1 MNTFQIEL
9 LKSFLKQY
17 KKGNVSLES
26 IIQHIDCI
34 VDTKK
39 IETTIK
45 LNNKKYESIS

>member
-39 IETTIK
+39 IDTIK